1 MISLRPY
8 QTQAIAELRMALAA
22 PASSAVLVLPTGAGK
37 TTVAAELARLMVA
50 KGKRVWFVAHLQ
62 ELINQARARFE
73 AFGLFVGEMSG
84 EAEPHYKR
92 PVQVCMVQ
100 TLGNRLRMGKVPANL
115 LPDFIFFDEGH
126 HTAAGTYQ
134 RVLEACPDARRIG
147 LTATPSRL
155 DGKALGEWYQH
166 LIAPIT
172 AGQLVEMGHLV
183 PASYALAEVDLD
195 GLATRGGDYA
205 ADDAFRKFNKK
216 PLYAGTVKQYLNFA
230 PGLKA
235 IVFCINVEHSIE
247 TVKAFDAEGIVA
259 AHLDGSTPAWERKQK
274 LADFAA
280 GRIQVL
286 SNVALFTEGFDLPD
300 IGCVILNR
308 PTKSRGL
315 YLQMVGR
322 GLRPSP
328 GKARCIVVDMAGN
341 CQTHGAFDAEVEHS
355 LEPASKKKSAS
366 VGVKPMKQCK
376 SCAYFQPVSA
386 RVCVDCGAEFP
397 VVVQAAVETEFTLVD
412 SATLTAKIGGLSFLP
427 PSAKKRGGP
436 KAVPADLE
444 GTNMHDWTDADWRR
458 CCALSGYNPGW
469 RKHQG
474 AWQRGAGQ
482 REGLYKPEAEG
493 RVAA

>member
-1 MISLRPY
+1 MIQLRHY
-8 QTQAIAELRMALAA
+8 QTQAIAELRTALTA

-37 TTVAAELARLMVA
+37 TTVAAELARLMVD
-50 KGKRVWFVAHLQ
+50 KGKRAGLAHLY
-62 ELINQARARFE
+62 ELVAQARARME
-73 AFGLFVGEMSG
+73 AFGLSVGEI
-84 EAEPHYKR
+84 AADAHYWPQR
-92 PVQVCMVQ
+92 PVQCCMVQ
-100 TLGNRLRMGKVPANL
+100 TLSRRIAGISAAQ

-134 RVLEACPDARRIG
+134 KVLDACPLARRIG

-195 GLATRGGDYA
+195 GLATRAGDYA

-230 PGLKA
+230 AGLKA

-341 CQTHGAFDAEVEHS
+341 CQQHGAFDAEVEHS

-397 VVVQAAVETEFTLVD
+397 VVVQAAVEAGFTLVD
-412 SATLTAKIGGLSFLP
+412 AATLTAKIGGLSFLP

-444 GTNMHDWTDADWRR
+444 GTNMHDWTDADWLR
-458 CCALSGYNPGW
+458 CCRLSEYNPGW

-474 AWQRGAGQ
+474 AWQRGAGL
-482 REGLYKPEAEG
+482 REGFYSPQQEG
-493 RVAA
+493 AVAA